1 MKHIFKA
8 FFCVK
13 AFLNRLRN
21 CCSVTHDF
29 KLLPRLR
36 KKKLCLYI
44 YIYFSDGRFCC
55 FFFFIYSFVRC
66 FRSFSFY
73 LYMYTYKEQFVFGT
87 HILCAKKFAKR
98 ERSNRKQNGMKR
110 ITNIYHFGVV
120 FFHLDQLT
128 KIYHCFLF
136 LDFEPKL
143 KLKLDSAPFCCLYG
157 CNHSLLIAT
166 ATRY

>member
-1 MKHIFKA
+1 MDDFVV
-8 FFCVK
+8 FFL
-13 AFLNRLRN
+13 FFRLFA
-21 CCSVTHDF
+21 V
-29 KLLPRLR
+29 
-36 KKKLCLYI
+36 
-44 YIYFSDGRFCC
+44 
-55 FFFFIYSFVRC
+55 FVR
-66 FRSFSFY
+66 FPSINT
-73 LYMYTYKEQFVFGT
+73 YTNKEQFVFGT

-136 LDFEPKL
+136 LDFQPKL
-143 KLKLDSAPFCCLYG
+143 KLKLNSAPFCCLYG

-166 ATRY
+166 RY